1 MTLFLLQMSPRYP
14 QPVKVYKRLEMNKIL
29 LLGLVSASM
38 TLAQGAISG
47 TVYANDVKGV
57 IVLACPLDAAL
68 QDCDFQKSQYTQ
80 IEQSGTSASYT
91 VTNLEAGQYLV
102 LAWRDTNNSGNLEEG
117 QDEIAFYATSDGQPS
132 YLTPPMQNIDLHLA
146 VTTVTDPVTPPAN
159 PSTTNPLTSQPV
171 SQPSEI
177 SLLGTWEDVSSSG
190 IDFVDASGNYV
201 GDGGGDADS
210 FEFRADSSFTR
221 ASYTESCLYSSCLTV
236 FQYDEG
242 TYTLNG
248 SQLTLSARRHYRTWH
263 SGVPD
268 DDNYSDV
275 VEVWAI
281 RLEQDP
287 STGRDLLLIDT
298 DFADDDPLW
307 TLSKSE

>member
-1 MTLFLLQMSPRYP
+1 MILFLPQMRERYP

-38 TLAQGAISG
+38 TLAQGTISG
-47 TVYANDVKGV
+47 TVYANNVKGV
-57 IVLACPLDAAL
+57 IVLACPLDATL

-80 IEQSGTSASYT
+80 IQQSGTSASYT
-91 VTNLEAGQYLV
+91 VTNLEASQYLV
-102 LAWRDTNNSGNLEEG
+102 LAWRDTNSSGNLEEG

-132 YLTPPMQNIDLHLA
+132 YLTPPMENIDLRLT
-146 VTTVTDPVTPPAN
+146 VTTVTAPAH
-159 PSTTNPLTSQPV
+159 PLAINPLTSQPFENSSIV
-171 SQPSEI
+171 
-177 SLLGTWEDVSSSG
+177 GTWENVGSSG

-210 FEFRADSSFTR
+210 FEFRADGSFTR
-221 ASYTESCLYSSCLTV
+221 ASYTESCLYNSCLTV

-248 SQLTLSARRHYRTWH
+248 SQLTLSARRHYRTWQ
-263 SGVPD
+263 SGVPEED
-268 DDNYSDV
+268 DYSDV

>member
-1 MTLFLLQMSPRYP
+1 
-14 QPVKVYKRLEMNKIL
+14 
-29 LLGLVSASM
+29 M
-38 TLAQGAISG
+38 TLAQGTISG
-47 TVYANDVKGV
+47 TVYANDVNGV
-57 IVLACPLDAAL
+57 IVLACPLGPTL

-80 IEQSGTSASYT
+80 IQRSGASASYS
-91 VTNLEAGQYLV
+91 VTNLEVGQYLV
-102 LAWRDTNNSGNLEEG
+102 LAWRDTNSSGNLEEG

-132 YLTPPMQNIDLHLA
+132 YLTPPMQNIDLYLA
-146 VTTVTDPVTPPAN
+146 VTVVTDPATPTN
-159 PSTTNPLTSQPV
+159 PLTINPLTSQPV
-171 SQPSEI
+171 SQPAEI
-177 SLLGTWEDVSSSG
+177 SLLGTWEDVGSSG

-210 FEFRADSSFTR
+210 FEFRADGSFTR
-221 ASYTESCLYSSCLTV
+221 ASYTKSCLYSSCLTV

-248 SQLTLSARRHYRTWH
+248 SQFTLSARRHYRTWH

-268 DDNYSDV
+268 EDEYSDV

-287 STGRDLLLIDT
+287 STGRVLLLIDT
-298 DFADDDPLW
+298 DFADDDALW
-307 TLSKSE
+307 TLSKGE